1 MTARDWRIVRENHGI
16 VVKGDVPPPL
26 KTWHALESLA
36 STLRELRYTQPT
48 PI

>member
-1 MTARDWRIVRENHGI
+1 MTARDWRIFRENHGI

-26 KTWHALESLA
+26 KSWHVLESLA